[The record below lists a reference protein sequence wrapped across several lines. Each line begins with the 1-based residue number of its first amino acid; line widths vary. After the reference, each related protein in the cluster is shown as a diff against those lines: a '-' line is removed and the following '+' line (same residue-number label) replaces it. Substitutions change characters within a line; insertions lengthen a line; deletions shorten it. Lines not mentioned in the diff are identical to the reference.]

1 MLINLF
7 CGLLILYLI
16 VVLIEIILF
25 SIHCFLHKEQS
36 NCLTITKP
44 IHCLCSI
51 VTLIISGAL
60 LLNFLDFDM
69 SIWWFYVIFGLAVM
83 ISIPLMLV
91 VIFWKITWTD
101 KVIKY
106 RNPFGYWKSYDIENV
121 YLINRKQY
129 TTVMFQDEKITD
141 YNFML
146 LNILHIKA
154 FETLLK
160 VRSN

>member
-1 MLINLF
+1 
-7 CGLLILYLI
+7 
-16 VVLIEIILF
+16 
-25 SIHCFLHKEQS
+25 
-36 NCLTITKP
+36 
-44 IHCLCSI
+44 
-51 VTLIISGAL
+51 
-60 LLNFLDFDM
+60 
-69 SIWWFYVIFGLAVM
+69 M